1 MNCVTLK
8 PKIGLLIGIFL
19 DTEIEGKTAHVIGG
33 SGVTAHDSLECQGN
47 RCVTHRIFYSSGQ
60 GGRVIGT
67 GTGSIVNHRI
77 FQNKLAV

>member
-8 PKIGLLIGIFL
+8 PNIGRLITIFL
-19 DTEIEGKTAHVIGG
+19 DMGIEGKTDHVIGG
-33 SGVTAHDSLECQGN
+33 SGVTAHESVECQVN